1 MTDLLEG
8 RTALITGASAGI
20 GAALAVDLAGKGVT
34 VGLAARRADRLAEV
48 LEQCR
53 AHTPESQMFVAD
65 VSIGEQVDALADSA
79 IDELGPIDILVNN
92 AGMPKRR
99 AITALDPE
107 TIELVMATNYYSA
120 ARLTLRL
127 LPHLLEQPRAHIIN
141 VSSIAAKLAA
151 PGEAAYD
158 ASKAAVSA
166 FFEAMAVELYDTDV
180 SVHLVY
186 PAIIDTELFDLPGND
201 PLPPTPV
208 EALPPSAVV
217 DAIVGQLTGGPIEAW
232 VPPMFCELAAGRAA
246 DLDSFIEGTA
256 QWIRES
262 NAASEEETS

>member
-1 MTDLLEG
+1 MTETLAK

-20 GAALAVDLAGKGVT
+20 GAALAVDLAEKGVT
-34 VGLAARRADRLAEV
+34 VGIAARRENRLAEV
-48 LEQCR
+48 LDKCR
-53 AHTPESQMFVAD
+53 AHTPNSQMFVAD
-65 VSIGEQVDALADSA
+65 VADSQQVDALAEAALDQ
-79 IDELGPIDILVNN
+79 LGPIDILINN

-99 AITALDPE
+99 AVTALDPE
-107 TIELVMATNYYSA
+107 TIELVMATNYHSA

-127 LPHLLEQPRAHIIN
+127 LPHLLEQPRAHIVS

-180 SVHLVY
+180 SVHLIY
-186 PAIIDTELFDLPGND
+186 PAIIDTELFDLPDND

-217 DAIVGQLTGGPIEAW
+217 EAIVDQLTGGPIEAW
-232 VPPMFCELAAGRAA
+232 VPPMFRELAAGRAA

-256 QWIRES
+256 QWLRDGAVPAQEDS
-262 NAASEEETS
+262 P